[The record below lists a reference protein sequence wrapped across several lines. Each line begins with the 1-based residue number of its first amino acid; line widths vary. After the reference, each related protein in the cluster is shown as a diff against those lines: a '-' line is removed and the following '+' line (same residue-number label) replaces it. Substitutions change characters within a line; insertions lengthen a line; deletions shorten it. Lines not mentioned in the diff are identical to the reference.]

1 MALST
6 YAELQTSVIS
16 FSHRSDL
23 DSMIPDF
30 IRLAEDKVYALI
42 ESDRQDV
49 RTTLSTVASQEFITL
64 PTDFIEFRSIAI
76 TNNGFT
82 GTLDYLAPDQYQN
95 QYTDSATGFPRV
107 YTIIG
112 SAMYARPIADAVYT
126 LTAIYSARLATLS
139 VSNTTNW
146 LLTNYPM
153 VYLYASL
160 EQLAKYIKDEAAALA
175 HEAIWTTLVN
185 GINRKDEKG
194 SATMQVRTDVNLSR
208 VVR

>member
-6 YAELQTSVIS
+6 YAELQASVIS

-49 RTTLSTVASQEFITL
+49 KTTISTVSDQEYVTL
-64 PTDFIEFRSIAI
+64 PTDFIEFRSLSIA
-76 TNNGFT
+76 NNGYT

-95 QYTDSATGFPRV
+95 QYTDTTTGFPRV

-112 SAMYARPIADAVYT
+112 DALYARPIADAVYT
-126 LTAIYSARLATLS
+126 MTALYSARLATLCET
-139 VSNTTNW
+139 NTTNW

-153 VYLYASL
+153 VYLYAAL
-160 EQLAKYIKDEAAALA
+160 EQKDKYIKDAAGAA
-175 HEAIWTTLVN
+175 ENEAIWTNLVV

-194 SATMQVRTDVNLSR
+194 SATMQVKTDVNLSR
-208 VVR
+208 PVQ

>member
-1 MALST
+1 MALDT
-6 YAELQTSVIS
+6 YANLQQSVID

-23 DSMIPDF
+23 DAKIPDF

-49 RTTLSTVASQEFITL
+49 KTTLSTVADQEYVTL
-64 PTDFIEFRSIAI
+64 PTDFIEFRSLSIA
-76 TNNGFT
+76 NNGFT

-95 QYTDSATGFPRV
+95 QYTDSTSGFPRV

-112 SAMYARPIADAVYT
+112 DALYARPIADAIYT
-126 LTAIYSARLATLS
+126 LNAVYSARLATLS

-175 HEAIWTTLVN
+175 NEAIWTNLVA

-194 SATMQVRTDVNLSR
+194 SATMQVKTDVNLSR
-208 VVR
+208 PVR

>member
-1 MALST
+1 MALDT
-6 YAELQTSVIS
+6 YANLQTSVIN

-23 DSMIPDF
+23 DAMIPDF

-49 RTTLSTVASQEFITL
+49 KTTLEMVADQEFVTL
-64 PTDFIEFRSIAI
+64 PTDFIEFRSLAIA
-76 TNNGFT
+76 NNGYT
-82 GTLDYLAPDQYQN
+82 DTLDYLAPDQYQN
-95 QYTDSATGFPRV
+95 QYTDTTTGFPRV

-112 SAMYARPIADAVYT
+112 DALYARPIADDAYT

-160 EQLAKYIKDEAAALA
+160 EQLAKYIKDEAATLA
-175 HEAIWTTLVN
+175 HQAIWTDLVM

-194 SATMQVRTDVNLSR
+194 SATMQVKTDVNLSR
-208 VVR
+208 PVR